1 MLQVDGNPQD
11 HPAPCLYE
19 MQLDSLRN
27 ESSLNEAIETL
38 NEWKKKYGKEYSDLR
53 VVLTGHAVR
62 ADGHESVLVLYG
74 RRLETKKEVQKRLK
88 HWALH
93 FLADQLTHVRMMTAY
108 KRHLKDTL
116 SKARIHVD
124 KAWLQRHDEE
134 LKKANDCLE
143 GKGPD

>member
-1 MLQVDGNPQD
+1 MIQADGNPQD

-19 MQLDSLRN
+19 MQLDSLSADR
-27 ESSLNEAIETL
+27 SLDEAIQTL
-38 NEWKKKYGKEYSDLR
+38 KDWKKKYGKEYSGLR
-53 VVLTGHAVR
+53 VVLAEQGER
-62 ADGHESVLVLYG
+62 YNGHESVLVLYG

-93 FLADQLTHVRMMTAY
+93 FLTDQLTHVCMMTAY

-124 KAWLQRHDEE
+124 KAWLQRHDAE
-134 LKKANDCLE
+134 LKKANDYLE
-143 GKGPD
+143 GNGPD